1 MAIVQISRIT
11 QRKGLQEDLP
21 QLAGAE
27 LGWSIDSQR
36 LFIGNGDLD
45 EGAPTI
51 GNTEIL
57 TENSDIFNLIGSYT
71 YKGAAGGYIVQ
82 TGPVAGDDVT
92 RSLQS
97 KLDDFASVRDFGALG
112 DGVTDDTAAINRA
125 LFQLFCRES
134 TVSSR
139 RSLFFPAGTYRVTD
153 TILIPSYAKL
163 YGEGKDSSVITLSA
177 SEWSIVANYSVGD
190 RVFVTGEG
198 FYQAQQNSTSTAVV
212 ITQTASGT
220 NKITLTSTTGL
231 SVGQRIV
238 FSGSGA
244 TTSGLI
250 PGNSYYILTIVGDD
264 ITVST
269 TPSGSTAAVISNGP
283 VNPLFTGIA
292 AFDTT
297 ALAYWQ
303 IMTIPSVAI
312 TTDDNQTYGLAGAG
326 SRQIEIHS
334 MGFSTIFDEID
345 VFVVDSADN
354 CQFHEV
360 EFSGPF
366 SQPPTT
372 GSNPYSCVTINSP
385 SADKI
390 CTDILLDGC
399 RFTGMKQGFFAD
411 NLSKAI
417 TISNSAFDNLYRGV
431 ILDDNVGGDSPT
443 GIRVVHNLFDFIY
456 DHGIYIQ
463 TATRNI
469 SAFNSF
475 YDVANTD
482 GVNLVACIRIE
493 DANNVSWG
501 DMFARTDSEILTA
514 ARVEIVGS
522 VASIGLDMAEKLQ
535 MGSYVRDTG
544 QVAVLDDNKVTWT
557 TIFSKDAVDNGTD
570 PAEVVIPGF
579 ICEYAIVRSGLVRT
593 GTLRITAA
601 YPDDSTTSLTWNDD
615 YLENEDTGVS
625 LRVTQSGETVSV
637 QYQTT
642 NIGADAAF
650 TYSCSYLT

>member
-11 QRKGLQEDLP
+11 HRKGLQEDLP

-177 SEWSIVANYSVGD
+177 NEWSIVADYSAGD

-198 FYQAQQNSTSTAVV
+198 FYQAQQASTSTAV
-212 ITQTASGT
+212 TALGTTTGT
-220 NKITLTSTTGL
+220 NKITLSSSTGL
-231 SVGQRIV
+231 AAGQRIV

-244 TTSGLI
+244 TTAGLV
-250 PGNSYYILTIVGDD
+250 PGTAYYILTVVSND

-269 TPSGSTAAVISNGP
+269 TPSGSTVALNTSGDD
-283 VNPLFTGIA
+283 FTGIA

-297 ALAYWQ
+297 VLSYWQ
-303 IMTIPSVAI
+303 IMTIPAVAI
-312 TTDDNQTYGLAGAG
+312 TTDDNQTYGLAGSG
-326 SRQIEIHS
+326 SRQIEVHS
-334 MGFSTIFDEID
+334 MGFRTIFDEID

-366 SQPPTT
+366 AQPPST
-372 GSNPYSCVTINSP
+372 GSNPYSCVTISSP

-443 GIRVVHNLFDFIY
+443 GVRVVHNLFDFIY
-456 DHGIYIQ
+456 DYGIYIIA
-463 TATRNI
+463 ATRNI

-493 DANNVSWG
+493 DVNNVSWG
-501 DMFARTDSEILTA
+501 DMFARTNTETLTA
-514 ARVEIVGS
+514 ARIEIVGS

-544 QVAVLDDNKVTWT
+544 QIAVLDDNKATWT

-579 ICEYAIVRSGLVRT
+579 TCEYAIVRSGLVRT
-593 GTLRITAA
+593 GTLHITAA
-601 YPDDSTTSLTWNDD
+601 YPDDSTTSLVWNDD

-625 LRVTQSGETVSV
+625 LRVTQAGDTVSV

-642 NIGADAAF
+642 NLGADAAF

>member
-11 QRKGLQEDLP
+11 HRKGLQEDLP

-36 LFIGNGDLD
+36 LFIGNGSLA

-139 RSLFFPAGTYRVTD
+139 RTLFFPAGTYRVTD

-163 YGEGKDSSVITLSA
+163 YGEGKASSVITLSA
-177 SEWSIVANYSVGD
+177 NEWSIVQNYVAGD
-190 RVFVTGEG
+190 RVFVSGEG
-198 FYQAQQNSTSTAVV
+198 FYQAQQDSDSTSVTALG
-212 ITQTASGT
+212 TTTGT
-220 NKITLTSTTGL
+220 NKITLSSATGL
-231 SVGQRIV
+231 AAGQRIV
-238 FSGSGA
+238 FSGLGA
-244 TTSGLI
+244 TSAGLV
-250 PGNSYYILTIVGDD
+250 PGTAYYVLTIVSND

-269 TPSGSTAAVISNGP
+269 TPGGSTVALNTSGDD
-283 VNPLFTGIA
+283 FTGIA
-292 AFDTT
+292 AFDTD
-297 ALAYWQ
+297 AAAYWQ
-303 IMTIPSVAI
+303 ILTIPAVAI
-312 TTDDNQTYGLAGAG
+312 TTDDNQTYGLAGSG

-334 MGFSTIFDEID
+334 MGFATIFDEID

-360 EFSGPF
+360 QFSGPF

-372 GSNPYSCVTINSP
+372 GSDPFNCVTISSP

-390 CTDILLDGC
+390 CTDILMDGC

-411 NLSKAI
+411 NLSKGI

-431 ILDDNVGGDSPT
+431 ILDDNVAGDSPT
-443 GIRVVHNLFDFIY
+443 GMRIVQNVFDFIY
-456 DHGIYIQ
+456 NHGIYII
-463 TATRNI
+463 AAERNV

-475 YDVANTD
+475 YDVGNTD
-482 GVNLVACIRIE
+482 GVNLVSCIRIE
-493 DANNVSWG
+493 EANNVSWG
-501 DMFARTDSEILTA
+501 DMFARTATEILVA
-514 ARVEIVGS
+514 PRIELVAS

-544 QVAVLDDNKVTWT
+544 LVATLDDNESTWT
-557 TIFSKDAVDNGTD
+557 TIFTKDAVDGGAD
-570 PAEVVIPGF
+570 PAEIVIPGF
-579 ICEYAIVRSGLVRT
+579 AVEYAIVRSGLVRT

-601 YPDDSTTSLTWNDD
+601 YPDDSTTSLNWNDD
-615 YLENEDTGVS
+615 YIENENTGVS
-625 LRVTQSGETVSV
+625 LRVTQSGDTVSV

-642 NIGADAAF
+642 NYGSDATF
-650 TYSCSYLT
+650 TYSVSYLT